1 MKKKVIL
8 ILIFLLFWS
17 ILLTGCDPEYPP
29 GTLKVV
35 EPGTL
40 SAGSS
45 VDIEIIYP
53 YSGGSYVL
61 GWKDQNIEIIKG
73 EDIIA
78 VSGLTI
84 TGIKKGNAQ
93 IKVNVTTVLSD
104 VAYQTGYEDRIYS
117 IKLKITVN

>member
-8 ILIFLLFWS
+8 MLVFLLFWS
-17 ILLTGCDPEYPP
+17 ILLTGCDPMYPP

-35 EPGTL
+35 KPGTL
-40 SAGSS
+40 SPGSS
-45 VDIEIIYP
+45 IDIEIIYP
-53 YSGGSYVL
+53 DSGGSYVL
-61 GWKDQNIEIIKG
+61 DWKDQNIEIIKG
-73 EDIIA
+73 EDIIT

-84 TGIKKGNAQ
+84 TGIKKGTAK

-117 IKLKITVN
+117 TELKITVN

>member
-8 ILIFLLFWS
+8 ILVFLLFWS
-17 ILLTGCDPEYPP
+17 IPLTGCDPIYPT

-35 EPGTL
+35 KPGTL
-40 SAGSS
+40 SPGSS

-53 YSGGSYVL
+53 NSGGSIVC

-84 TGIKKGNAQ
+84 T
-93 IKVNVTTVLSD
+93 
-104 VAYQTGYEDRIYS
+104 E
-117 IKLKITVN
+117 